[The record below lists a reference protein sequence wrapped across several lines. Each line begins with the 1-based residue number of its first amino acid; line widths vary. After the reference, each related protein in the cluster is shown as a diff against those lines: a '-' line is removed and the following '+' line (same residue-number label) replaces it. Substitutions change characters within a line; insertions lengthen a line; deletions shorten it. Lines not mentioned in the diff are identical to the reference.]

1 MSIFVLITMR
11 SFVLTNKA
19 LIIKQPILLQKRRI
33 ELVDIEA
40 IEERKLSINS
50 SHDFRDFNVYRGK
63 QTYIKRSNE
72 KDIKITSFETRN
84 YHSFIAHVQNE
95 RRRFKW
101 CLDDDKLCK
110 LDRSWSGYGW
120 MAFLLLMA
128 CALLYSLLNR

>member
-1 MSIFVLITMR
+1 MLVTIR

-19 LIIKQPILLQKRRI
+19 LIIKQPILLQKHRI

-40 IEERKLSINS
+40 IEEGKLSINS

-63 QTYIKRSNE
+63 QTYIKLSNG
-72 KDIKITSFETRN
+72 KDVKITSFEIRN
-84 YHSFIAHVQNE
+84 YHYFIAHVQNE

-101 CLDDDKLCK
+101 RLDDNKLRK

-120 MAFLLLMA
+120 VAFMLLMA
-128 CALLYSLLNR
+128 GALLYSLLNQ